1 MKQAFVIILLFASV
15 ISAQSVLDDSLAVQ
29 SDSTTGLTSL
39 DSLHASG
46 PDSLPPAKKKAD
58 LEGPIKYWAELIS
71 LQDNGNIIQLS
82 GNAKMEYQDM
92 TLTAAHIKID
102 RQTNTLYA
110 QGSPDSV
117 DADSNLVYTSTPVF
131 TEKGDEPMHGDFIE
145 YNFKIKRGKI
155 TMGTTKMDPGYYKG
169 EQINKIG
176 EKTLL
181 VKTGYFTSCEYIDN
195 PHFYFKSDQMRM
207 KVKDKVV
214 AKPIVFYIA
223 DVPLGWFPFG
233 IFPNKRGRHSGIV
246 IPKYGENRVGGRF
259 LRDMGY
265 YWVPNDY
272 FDAKFLVD
280 FYDKIGFS
288 YSTDFRYKIRYLLN
302 GSLSGEYFPRDPS
315 SGLRKERWRIRYNH
329 SQTID
334 PTLRI
339 SGNGS
344 FVSDKNFS
352 RQLSSNVDD
361 RLNQNLT
368 STLSLNKSWKGTKNS
383 MSLSFYRN
391 ENLST
396 ESTTMTLP
404 KLSFNRSQSS
414 IYETITGKKLGA
426 ARSWYQN
433 IYFSYNANG
442 ERTEAKKN
450 VTPKDSI
457 EKVFEESTKQGIR
470 HNLSFSSPQKVLK
483 YFNITPSVSYTEDW
497 VDKINA
503 GRYDDSTGKV
513 IESAKN
519 QFAAR
524 RTFSGSIGTKTTLY
538 GLFEP
543 NIGNLKF
550 IRHKMDPSVSF
561 SFAPNFSDPS
571 YGYVKTFYDSSGKK
585 ILVDKFSKSMYG
597 GTSRGET
604 RRMSMSLANNLQGKL
619 IDDEGKEKKIDL
631 LTANFSTGYNFLRDS
646 LRFDNLSSSI
656 RTKIMGKDLS
666 FTMVHTFYK
675 PNSKG
680 ESQINKFEKFP
691 RLLSFRTS
699 YGFTIDNKT
708 FRKKEGDEGLQGRQN
723 KKTTTENENGNQDQ
737 IDQDEGVLESGGIQ
751 VEERDYIKETKNISL
766 PWSASFNL
774 NYSLNKSN
782 INDPDERIDLTARA
796 KFELTKNWKVSWNA
810 RFDLVEKEI
819 TTNSFSIYRDLHC
832 WEMSF
837 DWQPLREYYSFQI
850 NVKASALQDIK
861 VTKHPSRSVYTY

>member
-1 MKQAFVIILLFASV
+1 V
-15 ISAQSVLDDSLAVQ
+15 DDSLSVQ
-29 SDSTTGLTSL
+29 SDSTNSLTL
-39 DSLHASG
+39 TDSLQSLSKQ
-46 PDSLPPAKKKAD
+46 DSLPPAKKKGD
-58 LEGPIKYWAELIS
+58 LEGPIKYWAELITLS
-71 LQDNGNIIQLS
+71 DDGNIIQLS

-102 RQTNTLYA
+102 REKNTLYA
-110 QGSPDSV
+110 QGKPDSI
-117 DADSNLVYTSTPVF
+117 DADSNIVYTGTPIF
-131 TEKGDEPMHGDFIE
+131 TEKGDEPMNGDFIE
-145 YNFKIKRGKI
+145 YNFKTKRGKI

-169 EQINKIG
+169 EQVNKIG

-195 PHFYFKSDQMRM
+195 PHFYFKSNEMRLKM
-207 KVKDKVV
+207 KDKVV

-288 YSTDFRYKIRYLLN
+288 YSTYFRYKVRYMLN

-315 SGLRKERWRIRYNH
+315 SGKRKERWRIRYSH

-339 SGNGS
+339 SGSGS
-344 FVSDKNFS
+344 FVSDKDFS
-352 RQLSSNVDD
+352 KQLSSNVDD

-368 STLSLNKSWKGTKNS
+368 STLSINKNWKGTKNS
-383 MSLSFYRN
+383 MSLSFNRN
-391 ENLST
+391 ENLQTGST
-396 ESTTMTLP
+396 SMTLP

-414 IYETITGKKLGA
+414 IYETVTGKKLGA
-426 ARSWYQN
+426 ARNWYQN

-442 ERTEAKKN
+442 ERNETKRNITTE
-450 VTPKDSI
+450 KDTVDI
-457 EKVFEESTKQGIR
+457 FDESTKQ
-470 HNLSFSSPQKVLK
+470 
-483 YFNITPSVSYTEDW
+483 
-497 VDKINA
+497 
-503 GRYDDSTGKV
+503 
-513 IESAKN
+513 

-550 IRHKMDPSVSF
+550 IRHKMDPSISF

-585 ILVDKFSKSMYG
+585 ILVDKFEKSMYG

-604 RRMSMSLANNLQGKL
+604 RSMSISLANNFQGKL
-619 IDDEGKEKKIDL
+619 IDDEGNEKKIDL
-631 LTANFSTGYNFLRDS
+631 LTANFSTGYNFLAEEKNFS
-646 LRFDNLSSSI
+646 HLSTSI
-656 RTKIMGKDLS
+656 RTKILGKNLDFRTTHS
-666 FTMVHTFYK
+666 FYK
-675 PNSKG
+675 PDSAGKG
-680 ESQINKFEKFP
+680 EINEFEKFP
-691 RLLSFRTS
+691 RLLTFGTSF
-699 YGFTIDNKT
+699 GFTIDNKT
-708 FRKKEGDEGLQGRQN
+708 FQKKEDEEGSQSRRKKSKTAESDTTRLDQMDEDEGILR
-723 KKTTTENENGNQDQ
+723 T
-737 IDQDEGVLESGGIQ
+737 GGIQ

-766 PWSASFNL
+766 PWSATFNL
-774 NYSLNKSN
+774 NYSLNKDDVKN
-782 INDPDERIDLTARA
+782 PVERIDLTARA

-810 RFDLVEKEI
+810 RFDLVKKEI

-837 DWQPLREYYSFQI
+837 DWQPLRDYYSFQI

-861 VTKHPSRSVYTY
+861 VTKHPSRSTYLPQY

>member
-1 MKQAFVIILLFASV
+1 V
-15 ISAQSVLDDSLAVQ
+15 DDSLSVQ
-29 SDSTTGLTSL
+29 SDSTNSLTL
-39 DSLHASG
+39 TDSLQSLSKQ
-46 PDSLPPAKKKAD
+46 DSLPPAKKKGD
-58 LEGPIKYWAELIS
+58 LEGPIKYWAELITLS
-71 LQDNGNIIQLS
+71 DDGNIIQLS

-102 RQTNTLYA
+102 REKNTLYA
-110 QGSPDSV
+110 QGKPDSI
-117 DADSNLVYTSTPVF
+117 DADSNIVYTGTPIF
-131 TEKGDEPMHGDFIE
+131 TEKGDEPMNGDFIE
-145 YNFKIKRGKI
+145 YNFKTKRGKI

-169 EQINKIG
+169 EQVNKIG

-195 PHFYFKSDQMRM
+195 PHFYFKSNEMRLKM
-207 KVKDKVV
+207 KDKVV

-288 YSTDFRYKIRYLLN
+288 YSTYFRYKVRYMLN

-315 SGLRKERWRIRYNH
+315 SGKRKERWRIRYSH

-339 SGNGS
+339 SGSGS
-344 FVSDKNFS
+344 FVSDKDFS
-352 RQLSSNVDD
+352 KQLSSNVDD

-368 STLSLNKSWKGTKNS
+368 STLSINKNWKGTKNS
-383 MSLSFYRN
+383 MSLSFNRN
-391 ENLST
+391 ENLQTGST
-396 ESTTMTLP
+396 SMTLP

-414 IYETITGKKLGA
+414 IYETVTGKKLGA
-426 ARSWYQN
+426 ARNWYQN

-442 ERTEAKKN
+442 ERNETKRNITTE
-450 VTPKDSI
+450 KDTVDI
-457 EKVFEESTKQGIR
+457 FDESTKQGIR

-483 YFNITPSVSYTEDW
+483 YFNITPSVRYTEDW
-497 VDKINA
+497 VDVINV
-503 GRYDDSTGKV
+503 GRYDDSTGQV
-513 IESAKN
+513 SESTKK

-550 IRHKMDPSVSF
+550 IRHKMDPSISF

-585 ILVDKFSKSMYG
+585 ILVDKFEKSMYG

-604 RRMSMSLANNLQGKL
+604 RSMSISLANNFQGKL
-619 IDDEGKEKKIDL
+619 IDDEGNEKKIDL
-631 LTANFSTGYNFLRDS
+631 LTANFSTGYNFLAEEKNFS
-646 LRFDNLSSSI
+646 HLSTSI
-656 RTKIMGKDLS
+656 RTKILGKNLDFRTTHS
-666 FTMVHTFYK
+666 FYK
-675 PNSKG
+675 PDSAGKG
-680 ESQINKFEKFP
+680 EINEFEKFP
-691 RLLSFRTS
+691 RLLTFGTSF
-699 YGFTIDNKT
+699 GFTIDNKT
-708 FRKKEGDEGLQGRQN
+708 FQKKEDEEGSQSRRKKSKTAESDTTRLDQMDEDEGILR
-723 KKTTTENENGNQDQ
+723 T
-737 IDQDEGVLESGGIQ
+737 GGIQ

-766 PWSASFNL
+766 PWSATFNL
-774 NYSLNKSN
+774 NYSLNKDDVKN
-782 INDPDERIDLTARA
+782 PVERIDLTARA

-810 RFDLVEKEI
+810 RFDLVKKEI

-837 DWQPLREYYSFQI
+837 DWQPLRDYYSFQI

-861 VTKHPSRSVYTY
+861 VTKHPSRSTYLPQY